1 MSWFQCWLCGLGQ
14 ITSLLYAPCFHIF
27 KSGVFLAFS
36 CEQWRGLNGCRSPVG
51 PSSVSFSHPSSWL
64 HSSANSQ
71 SHLYT
76 RTRNITQEFH
86 LSSGSLAF
94 TLNPESK
101 IYMGIFVDV
110 QYYIIKELCCIPCRN
125 LSSVYWVPPVGY
137 CSLLGAR
144 FDWPLCYFVGLCVCV
159 CVCVS
164 VCLCVCVCEMRLDH
178 SFSNNPWLMK
188 LESIVPSWSIWLGV
202 RTHILLRLPWPHC
215 TLNNKSSK

>member
-125 LSSVYWVPPVGY
+125 LSSVYWVPSVGY

-159 CVCVS
+159 CVCVCVS
-164 VCLCVCVCEMRLDH
+164 VRVCLWDEIG
-178 SFSNNPWLMK
+178 SFIFK
-188 LESIVPSWSIWLGV
+188 
-202 RTHILLRLPWPHC
+202 
-215 TLNNKSSK
+215 